1 MMNQMNKMEVDRR
14 MRPKVPRMTSME
26 VYWLVKLA
34 SRHGRTDWAVKLVMV
49 MLENVIREQT
59 YS

>member
-1 MMNQMNKMEVDRR
+1 MNKMEVDRR